1 MIGNVKREG
10 ETTTDFARE
19 GSMRKALMILLS
31 AIVLISGIAMM
42 EIGERTLTAGG
53 FSILLLI
60 VVFLYR
66 RFRRSADE
74 VPWVFQ
80 AAAAIGVTLGVLTVI
95 SGVLHSAAV
104 TAVAFSER
112 EWAPLTILRFTT
124 GAMLMYSGV
133 MSIAVYRAI
142 RAGRRWPVGVSAA
155 TSLLFWLYLMLLLP
169 LPGTRGTVPPMLGLW
184 SAYLFWLSAAVF
196 TVLRDAAEVRVG
208 QQA

>member
-1 MIGNVKREG
+1 
-10 ETTTDFARE
+10 
-19 GSMRKALMILLS
+19 MRKVLMILLS

-42 EIGERTLTAGG
+42 EIGERALTAAV

-66 RFRRSADE
+66 QFRRSAVE

-80 AAAAIGVTLGVLTVI
+80 AAAAIGLTLGVLTMI
-95 SGVLHSAAV
+95 SGVVHSAAV

-124 GAMLMYSGV
+124 GAMLMYSGA
-133 MSIAVYRAI
+133 MSIAMYRAI
-142 RAGRRWPVGVSAA
+142 RAGRRWAVGVGAA
-155 TSLLFWLYLMLLLP
+155 TGLLFWLYLMLLLP
-169 LPGTRGTVPPMLGLW
+169 LPGTGGTVPPMLGLW
-184 SAYLFWLSAAVF
+184 SAYLFWLGAAVLA
-196 TVLRDAAEVRVG
+196 TVPRDTAELHVS